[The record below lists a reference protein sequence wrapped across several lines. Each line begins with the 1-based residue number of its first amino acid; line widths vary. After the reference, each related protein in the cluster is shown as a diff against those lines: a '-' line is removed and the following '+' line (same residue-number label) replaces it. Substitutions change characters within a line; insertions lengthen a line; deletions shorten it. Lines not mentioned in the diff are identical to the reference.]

1 MRGFVY
7 RLLQRD
13 LTAGNNKTGTAAAF
27 FDDDRACRKM
37 SFVCRSG
44 NRREF
49 GGRKIA
55 PFECGENGSL
65 AIPERSGVRY
75 AGFSSS

>member
-1 MRGFVY
+1 
-7 RLLQRD
+7 LLQHD
-13 LTAGNNKTGTAAAF
+13 LAAGDNKAGTVAAF
-27 FDDDRACRKM
+27 SDDDRACRQL

-49 GGRKIA
+49 RGRKIA